1 MPTPVEDIKAR
12 IDIVDFINESLPLKQ
27 AGSNWKGKC
36 PFHNEKTP
44 SFMVSRERGSWHC
57 FGCGKGGDIF
67 SFIQEQEGLDFPEA
81 LRLLA
86 KRAGV
91 QLREYNKEEQTQKT
105 KVLDVLRWVSR
116 YYQEVLRKATDAEP
130 ARKYLAQRQVN
141 DTSLE
146 DFGVGYAPAAW
157 DSTFQALK
165 KKGFTDDDIFQAGLT
180 IRKDRGAGFY
190 DRFRNRIMFPIQDVH
205 GTAVGFSGRV
215 LDALVDPKGPVPAKY
230 INSPQTIV
238 YDKGRVLYGLDKA
251 KQAIKK
257 ADRAVIV
264 EGQMDCLMS
273 HQAGVQ
279 NVVASSGTALT
290 ADQTGLLKRFSSNLV
305 LAFDQDAAGAQAALR
320 GVDQAL
326 MAKMNVR
333 IVRLSQGKDPDELI
347 RHDLP
352 AWQKAIATAQPL
364 MEYYLQEATA
374 GRDLTKVDDKKAV
387 VKFLLPIIGK
397 LGDAVEQSHYLQQ
410 LADMVRVDVAA
421 LRQSLASQTK
431 PSLRSSS
438 GWQAAR
444 SARTTTAPGKTT
456 EPEEQHTD
464 RFRAVSERLMALL
477 LHEPK
482 LYEQLSGQFDPA
494 DLVGPDLQTL
504 YKTLVIWYSENH
516 FTSRHAL
523 ADAASSLDPEQQELF
538 TLLTLLGDHEYPEGI
553 TPSVEHDILTMVAAL
568 KRRALSL
575 ELRRLEADMR
585 RLEQSGG
592 AQNHSVLGGTN
603 PTQLS
608 ELLARVQTVTDQLR
622 SLA

>member
-12 IDIVDFINESLPLKQ
+12 IDIVDFIGESLPLKQ
-27 AGSNWKGKC
+27 AGTNWKGKC
-36 PFHNEKTP
+36 PFHNEKSP

-57 FGCGKGGDIF
+57 FGCGEGGDIF
-67 SFIQEQEGLDFPEA
+67 TFVQKQEGLDFPEA
-81 LRLLA
+81 LQLLA

-105 KVLDVLRWVSR
+105 KVIDVLRWVSH
-116 YYQEVLRKATDAEP
+116 YYQEVFRKATDAEP
-130 ARKYLAQRQVN
+130 ARTYMQKRQVN
-141 DTSLE
+141 ETSLE
-146 DFGVGYAPAAW
+146 DFGVGYAPAGW
-157 DSTFQALK
+157 DITFQALK

-205 GTAVGFSGRV
+205 GTVVGFSGRV
-215 LDALVDPKGPVPAKY
+215 LDALVDPNGPVPAKY

-257 ADRAVIV
+257 ADTAVIV

-290 ADQTGLLKRFSSNLV
+290 ADHVQLLKRFSTNLV
-305 LAFDQDAAGAQAALR
+305 LSFDQDAAGAQAALR

-326 MAKMNVR
+326 MAKMSVR
-333 IVRLSQGKDPDELI
+333 IVRLNQGKDPDELI
-347 RHDLP
+347 RNDLP
-352 AWQKAIATAQPL
+352 AWQKAIETAQPL
-364 MEYYLQEATA
+364 MEYYFQEATT
-374 GRDLTKVDDKKAV
+374 GRDMTKVDDKKAV

-397 LGDAVEQSHYLQQ
+397 LGDAVEQAHYIQQ
-410 LADMVRVDVAA
+410 LADMVHVDVAA
-421 LRQSLASQTK
+421 LRQSLAGQK
-431 PSLRSSS
+431 QPAIRHSS
-438 GWQAAR
+438 GQVQG
-444 SARTTTAPGKTT
+444 TTPTAPVKQS
-456 EPEEQHTD
+456 EPEDQHAD

-477 LHEPK
+477 LREPK
-482 LYEQLSGQFDPA
+482 LYEQVSGGFDPN

-504 YKTLVIWYSENH
+504 YKTLVIWYSQNH

-523 ADAASSLDPEQQELF
+523 ADAASSLEPEQQELF
-538 TLLTLLGDHEYPEGI
+538 TLLTLLGDHEYPGGI

-575 ELRRLEADMR
+575 ELRRLEADLR
-585 RLEQSGG
+585 QLEQSGDVR
-592 AQNHSVLGGTN
+592 NRMVLGGDHT
-603 PTQLS
+603 TQLT

-622 SLA
+622 SLT

>member
-81 LRLLA
+81 LQLLA

-91 QLREYNKEEQTQKT
+91 QLREYNKQEQTQKT
-105 KVLDVLRWVSR
+105 KALDVLRWVSR
-116 YYQEVLRKATDAEP
+116 YYQEVFRKATDAEP
-130 ARKYLAQRQVN
+130 ARKYMAGRGVN
-141 DTSLE
+141 ETSLE
-146 DFGVGYAPAAW
+146 DFGVGYAPAGW
-157 DSTFQALK
+157 DVTFQALK

-180 IRKDRGAGFY
+180 IRKDRGAGYY

-205 GTAVGFSGRV
+205 GTVVGFSGRV

-238 YDKGRVLYGLDKA
+238 YDKGRVLYALDKA
-251 KQAIKK
+251 KQTIKK
-257 ADRAVIV
+257 ADAAVIV

-273 HQAGVQ
+273 HQAGVN

-290 ADQTGLLKRFSSNLV
+290 ADQVGLLKRFSTNLV
-305 LAFDQDAAGAQAALR
+305 LAFDQDAAGEQAALR

-333 IVRLSQGKDPDELI
+333 IVRLNQGKDPDELI

-352 AWQKAIATAQPL
+352 AWQKAIESAQPL
-364 MEYYLQEATA
+364 MEYYLQEATS
-374 GRDLTKVDDKKAV
+374 GRDLTKVDDKKAA

-421 LRQSLASQTK
+421 LRQSLAGQTK
-431 PSLRSSS
+431 P
-438 GWQAAR
+438 AR
-444 SARTTTAPGKTT
+444 RAITTTTPENKIS
-456 EPEEQHTD
+456 EPEEPQAD

-477 LHEPK
+477 LREPK
-482 LYEQLSGQFDPA
+482 LYEQLSGQFNPT

-504 YKTLVIWYSENH
+504 YKTLVIWYSQNH
-516 FTSRHAL
+516 FSSRHAL

-538 TLLTLLGDHEYPEGI
+538 TLLTLLGDHEYPGGI
-553 TPSVEHDILTMVAAL
+553 NPSVEHDILTMVAAL
-568 KRRALSL
+568 QRRALSL
-575 ELRRLEADMR
+575 ELRRLEADIR

-592 AQNHSVLGGTN
+592 TQNHPVLGN
-603 PTQLS
+603 ASPNQLS
-608 ELLARVQTVTDQLR
+608 ELLARVQIVTDQLR
-622 SLA
+622 SLN

>member
-12 IDIVDFINESLPLKQ
+12 LDIVDFINETVPLRQ

-57 FGCGKGGDIF
+57 FGCGRGGDVF
-67 SFIQEQEGLDFPEA
+67 TFIQEQEGLDFPEA

-91 QLREYNKEEQTQKT
+91 QLKVYNKEEQTQRT

-116 YYQEVLRKATDAEP
+116 YYQEVLHKASEAES
-130 ARKYLAQRQVN
+130 ARQYLKQRQVGEE
-141 DTSLE
+141 SIE
-146 DFGVGYAPAAW
+146 DFGLGYAPAGW
-157 DSTFQALK
+157 DITFQALK
-165 KKGFTDDDIFQAGLT
+165 KKGFSDDDIFQAGLT
-180 IRKDRGAGFY
+180 IKKDRGAGYY
-190 DRFRNRIMFPIQDVH
+190 DRFRNRIMFPINDVH
-205 GTAVGFSGRV
+205 GTVVGFTGRV

-251 KQAIKK
+251 KQEIKK
-257 ADRAVIV
+257 VGKAVMV

-273 HQAGVQ
+273 HQAGVRH
-279 NVVASSGTALT
+279 VVASSGTALT
-290 ADQTGLLKRFSSNLV
+290 ADQVGLLKRFTTNIV

-326 MAKMNVR
+326 LAKMDVR

-352 AWQKAIATAQPL
+352 AWHKAIDDAQPL
-364 MEYYLQEATA
+364 MEYYVQEATA
-374 GRDLTKVDDKKAV
+374 GRDLKNVNDKKAA

-397 LGDAVEQSHYLQQ
+397 LGDPVEQAHYLQQ
-410 LADMVRVDVAA
+410 LADLVHVEPSA
-421 LRQSLASQTK
+421 LRQSLATK
-431 PSLRSSS
+431 PKL
-438 GWQAAR
+438 
-444 SARTTTAPGKTT
+444 TAPTSAAPAVQEPADTT
-456 EPEEQHTD
+456 DVRTD

-477 LHEPK
+477 FREPK
-482 LYEQLSGQFDPA
+482 LLDQLSGSFEPTA
-494 DLVGPDLQTL
+494 LVGPDLQTL
-504 YKTLVIWYSENH
+504 YKTLIIWYSQNH
-516 FTSRHAL
+516 FSTRHAL

-538 TLLTLLGDHEYPEGI
+538 TLLTLLGDHEYPEGL

-568 KRRALSL
+568 KRRSLSR
-575 ELRRLEADMR
+575 ELRRLEADIR
-585 RLEQSGG
+585 QLEQSGG
-592 AQNHSVLGGTN
+592 ANSG
-603 PTQLS
+603 QLT
-608 ELLARVQTVTDQLR
+608 ELLGRVQTVTDQLR
-622 SLA
+622 SLT

>member
-1 MPTPVEDIKAR
+1 MSTPVEDIKAR

-36 PFHNEKTP
+36 PFHNEKSP

-81 LRLLA
+81 LQLLA

-91 QLREYNKEEQTQKT
+91 QLRQYNKEEQTQKT

-116 YYQEVLRKATDAEP
+116 YYQEVLRKSSDAEL
-130 ARKYLAQRQVN
+130 ARKYVAGRQISE
-141 DTSLE
+141 TSME
-146 DFGVGYAPAAW
+146 DFGVGYAPAGW
-157 DSTFQALK
+157 DITFQALK
-165 KKGFTDDDIFQAGLT
+165 KKGFSDDDIFQAGLT

-205 GTAVGFSGRV
+205 GTVVGFSGRIV
-215 LDALVDPKGPVPAKY
+215 EALVDPKGPVPAKY

-238 YDKGRVLYGLDKA
+238 YDKSRVLYGLDKA

-257 ADRAVIV
+257 ADKAVIV

-273 HQAGVQ
+273 YQAGVQ

-290 ADQTGLLKRFSSNLV
+290 ADQVALLKRFSPNLV

-326 MAKMNVR
+326 MAKMSVR

-352 AWQKAIATAQPL
+352 AWQRAIETAQPL
-364 MEYYLQEATA
+364 MEYYVQEAIS
-374 GRDLTKVDDKKAV
+374 GRDLKNVEDKKTA

-397 LGDAVEQSHYLQQ
+397 LGDAVEQAHYLQQ
-410 LADMVRVDVAA
+410 LADLVHVDITV
-421 LRQSLASQTK
+421 LRQTMTGQTK
-431 PSLRSSS
+431 PAGPRNT
-438 GWQAAR
+438 WQGTQPT
-444 SARTTTAPGKTT
+444 SAPSKKP

-464 RFRAVSERLMALL
+464 RFRGVSERVMALL
-477 LHEPK
+477 LREPK
-482 LYEQLSGQFDPA
+482 LYQQLSAQFDPNT
-494 DLVGPDLQTL
+494 LIGPDLQTL
-504 YKTLVIWYSENH
+504 YKTLVIWYSQNH

-568 KRRALSL
+568 QRRALSL

-592 AQNHSVLGGTN
+592 ANSA
-603 PTQLS
+603 QLS

-622 SLA
+622 SLN

>member
-1 MPTPVEDIKAR
+1 MSTPVEDIKAR
-12 IDIVDFINESLPLKQ
+12 IDIVDFINESLPLKA

-67 SFIQEQEGLDFPEA
+67 TFIQEQEGLDFPEA
-81 LRLLA
+81 LQLLA

-105 KVLDVLRWVSR
+105 KVIDVLRWVNR
-116 YYQEVLRKATDAEP
+116 YYQEVFRKASEAEP
-130 ARKYLAQRQVN
+130 ARKYVAQRQVN
-141 DTSLE
+141 ETSIE
-146 DFGVGYAPAAW
+146 DFGVGYAPAGW
-157 DSTFQALK
+157 DTTFQALK
-165 KKGFTDDDIFQAGLT
+165 KKGFSDDDIFQAGLT
-180 IRKDRGAGFY
+180 IRKDRGAGYY

-205 GTAVGFSGRV
+205 GTVVGFSGRI

-273 HQAGVQ
+273 HQAGVN

-290 ADQTGLLKRFSSNLV
+290 ADQVALLKRFSSNIV

-352 AWQKAIATAQPL
+352 AWNQAIATAQPL

-374 GRDLTKVDDKKAV
+374 GRDLTKVDDKKAA

-397 LGDAVEQSHYLQQ
+397 LGDAVEQAHYIQQ
-410 LADMVRVDVAA
+410 LADLVHVDVAA
-421 LRQSLASQTK
+421 LRQSLAGQK
-431 PSLRSSS
+431 PPS
-438 GWQAAR
+438 AR
-444 SARTTTAPGKTT
+444 SATPPVSVRKV
-456 EPEEQHTD
+456 EPDERQTD
-464 RFRAVSERLMALL
+464 RFRAVSERLLALL
-477 LHEPK
+477 IHEPK
-482 LYEQLSGQFDPA
+482 LYEQLSGQFDPE
-494 DLVGPDLQTL
+494 DLIGPDLQTL
-504 YKTLVIWYSENH
+504 YKTLVIWYSQNH

-538 TLLTLLGDHEYPEGI
+538 TLLTLLGDHEYPAGI

-575 ELRRLEADMR
+575 ELRRLEADIR
-585 RLEQSGG
+585 QLEQSGG
-592 AQNHSVLGGTN
+592 ANS
-603 PTQLS
+603 TQLS

-622 SLA
+622 SFD